1 MIDFLD
7 STNYKWTNKKNAI
20 YEKWKENLN
29 KGIVDFIEDDDYQEF
44 ERRFA
49 KEMELQC
56 IKEEEL
62 REEIVEEL
70 REEVVE
76 ELREEIVE
84 ELIEETEINRE
95 NIIVN
100 KEQKTNNHEKKIS
113 FWLFIFFLCG
123 LISLHFPKKNWFS
136 IHNHK
141 DNKLMK
147 NIDNNFFSRFYKH
160 MGK

>member
-113 FWLFIFFLCG
+113 FWLFIFFYVVLYPF
-123 LISLHFPKKNWFS
+123 IFQKKIGFQY
-136 IHNHK
+136 IIT
-141 DNKLMK
+141 M
-147 NIDNNFFSRFYKH
+147 III
-160 MGK
+160 

>member
-56 IKEEEL
+56 IKE
-62 REEIVEEL
+62 
-70 REEVVE
+70 E

-160 MGK
+160 MDK